1 MTMLPELIQLR
12 QLRLELGLTFTALG
26 QAMGLKDPGLIHKLI
41 RGKHQ
46 PSELTLYK
54 IRCFLAAHQPHQR
67 QAQAS

>member
-1 MTMLPELIQLR
+1 MMLPELILLR

-26 QAMGLKDPGLIHKLI
+26 KAIGLKDPGLIHKLI

-54 IRCFLAAHQPHQR
+54 IRCFLAAHAPAQQK
-67 QAQAS
+67 QAS